1 MVLLMTFPFVTRH
14 RPASNSAT
22 MKRKLSESGLENDQ
36 PLVSTPKRQR
46 TARVQANGASALN
59 DHAQNGD
66 APYELPPA
74 PRGQSTPKKA
84 NGVAA
89 TPLKESGLKTPTQKS
104 KARSLFATPSKP
116 KPASAATP
124 SRIKNA
130 DRSAKKKS
138 ARVLFEQDEDGAWDG
153 SEQLAEEILQGD
165 DEPDAEQPAEPVV
178 DSVEGGDKGKTS
190 KPDTKAPKRRAGRPK
205 GARNKRSPTPEGELP
220 AHERYFFQNRAGPT
234 KTSNTTLNKVPLLTH
249 EEYFEKLAQYAD
261 PCKDEKEYLFQL
273 HHRSFP
279 QWYFEFE
286 EGFNICL
293 FGYGSKRKL
302 VERFA
307 DWLYHRSAPD
317 NPPAII
323 IVNGYTPGISI
334 RSIFATIVTAILG
347 DDAPS
352 KLGAQPTEVLELL
365 QSALKSRP
373 ADEEPVTVLINSVDA
388 PPLRRAANQALLARM
403 AATPR
408 IRLLLTADTPNFP
421 VMWDISLRDQLN
433 LVFHDST
440 TFSPFSIELDVVEEV
455 HALLGR
461 KGRRVGGKEGVG
473 FVLKSLP
480 ENARNLYRL
489 LLTELISVMED
500 GHQSDDEAAGDEA
513 GGGGKPGEENGIEF
527 RLLYQKATEEFIAS
541 SEMMFRTLLKEFH
554 DHQMI
559 TSRMDPSGMEIL
571 GVPLSRDEMEGVL
584 EDLVLG

>member
-1 MVLLMTFPFVTRH
+1 MVLLMTFPFVTRR
-14 RPASNSAT
+14 RPASNSPA
-22 MKRKLSESGLENDQ
+22 MKRKLSDSGLENDQ
-36 PLVSTPKRQR
+36 PPVSTPKRQR
-46 TARVQANGASALN
+46 TARVQANGASALD
-59 DHAQNGD
+59 DHTQNGD

-89 TPLKESGLKTPTQKS
+89 TPLKESGLKTPTHKS
-104 KARSLFATPSKP
+104 KARSLFTTPSKP

-165 DEPDAEQPAEPVV
+165 DEPDADQPAEPVV
-178 DSVEGGDKGKTS
+178 ESVEGGDKGKTS

-205 GARNKRSPTPEGELP
+205 GAQNKRSPTPEGELP

-249 EEYFEKLAQYAD
+249 EEYFEKLAQYVD
-261 PCKDEKEYLFQL
+261 PCKDEKEYLFLL

-307 DWLYHRSAPD
+307 DWLYHRSAPA

-373 ADEEPVTVLINSVDA
+373 ADDEPVTVLINSVDA
-388 PPLRRAANQALLARM
+388 PPLRRAANQALLARL

-408 IRLLLTADTPNFP
+408 IRLLLTADTPNFQ

-440 TFSPFSIELDVVEEV
+440 TFSPFAIELDVVEEV

-461 KGRRVGGKEGVG
+461 KGRRVGGKDGVG

-500 GHQSDDEAAGDEA
+500 GHQSDNEAAGEA
-513 GGGGKPGEENGIEF
+513 GGGKPGEENGIEF

-571 GVPLSRDEMEGVL
+571 GVPLSRDEMDGVL

>member
-1 MVLLMTFPFVTRH
+1 
-14 RPASNSAT
+14 
-22 MKRKLSESGLENDQ
+22 MKRKLSDSGLENDH
-36 PLVSTPKRQR
+36 PEVSTPKRPR
-46 TARVQANGASALN
+46 TALSQTSGALN
-59 DHAQNGD
+59 GHAPTHPPTNGD
-66 APYELPPA
+66 DTYELVPT
-74 PRGQSTPKKA
+74 PRNQSTPKKTS
-84 NGVAA
+84 GVAP
-89 TPLKESGLKTPTQKS
+89 TPLKESGLRTPTHKS
-104 KARSLFATPSKP
+104 KARSLFATPTKP
-116 KPASAATP
+116 KTATSATP

-138 ARVLFEQDEDGAWDG
+138 AQVLFEQNEDGAWDG
-153 SEQLAEEILQGD
+153 SAQLAEEILQGD
-165 DEPDAEQPAEPVV
+165 EPEAEQDQADDAVLE
-178 DSVEGGDKGKTS
+178 SVEGTEQGKATG
-190 KPDTKAPKRRAGRPK
+190 KEAKAPKRRAGRPK
-205 GARNKRSPTPEGELP
+205 GAKNKRSPTPEGELP
-220 AHERYFFQNRAGPT
+220 AHERYFFQNRANT
-234 KTSNTTLNKVPLLTH
+234 LKTSNTTLNKLTLLTH
-249 EEYFEKLAQYAD
+249 EEYFEKLAQYVD
-261 PCKDEKEYLFQL
+261 PCKEEKEYLHSL
-273 HHRSFP
+273 HQRSFA

-293 FGYGSKRKL
+293 FGYGSKRRL
-302 VERFA
+302 VHQFA
-307 DWLYHRSAPD
+307 DWLYHYRSAAAKT
-317 NPPAII
+317 PPIVV
-323 IVNGYTPGISI
+323 VNGYTPGISI
-334 RSIFATIVTAILG
+334 RSIFAAIASAILG
-347 DDAPS
+347 DALPS

-373 ADEEPVTVLINSVDA
+373 ADEEPITVLINSVDA
-388 PPLRRAANQALLARM
+388 PPLRRAANQALLARL

-408 IRLLLTADTPNFP
+408 IRLLVTTDTPNFA

-440 TFSPFSIELDVVEEV
+440 TFTPFAVESNVVEEV
-455 HALLGR
+455 HTLLGR
-461 KGRRVGGKEGVG
+461 KGQRVGGKEGVG

-489 LLTELISVMED
+489 LLTEVITAMDE
-500 GHQSDDEAAGDEA
+500 GHLSDDEGPAD
-513 GGGGKPGEENGIEF
+513 GGGKGADENGIEF